1 LDRIAARA
9 DNTEN
14 DSGSHCGMSIAP
26 FAASLIRSV
35 HAAGAVAWPVS
46 TLIVH
51 DNTASNLNA

>member
-1 LDRIAARA
+1 
-9 DNTEN
+9 
-14 DSGSHCGMSIAP
+14 MSIAP